1 MARTEVYKDGDYISL
16 PVADGTLSGAPVV
29 VGGLVGVAQTNEG
42 DGVTN
47 LEGYASVALTG
58 AFRVPTSVAV
68 AAVGDPLYITT
79 AGVIDTTNTN
89 KFFGYALS
97 TKASG
102 TGTVI
107 AKIVQTK
114 P

>member
-16 PVADGTLSGAPVV
+16 PVTNGTLSGAPVK

-58 AFRVPTSVAV
+58 AFRVPTSVVV
-68 AAVGDPLYITT
+68 AAVGDPLYISATGTITATT
-79 AGVIDTTNTN
+79 TD

-97 TKASG
+97 TKAAG
-102 TGTVI
+102 AGTVI